1 MSDLVSGPFT
11 FDGDLLAL
19 DLVNTRV
26 VVRGKH
32 RDLLQTPEDVAT
44 WWNAACHYRPEMD
57 RAYGT
62 QPIFDMDL
70 LTAVKTF
77 RDSLRRLFIV
87 IIEGGQPDAAD
98 MDTLN
103 QVMRMGFSQ
112 AAWDTEQRKGA
123 VYWSCEQAQ
132 AGILL
137 PVALSALKLLTE
149 FDLSRLHKCQNERCV
164 LLFYDSSK
172 SATRLYCSTACLDR
186 ERSSLRYAESKR
198 ESHDH

>member
-11 FDGDLLAL
+11 FNGDLLAL

-26 VVRGKH
+26 MIRGKH

-44 WWNAACHYRPEMD
+44 WWNAACYYRPEMD
-57 RAYGT
+57 RAYGA
-62 QPIFDMDL
+62 QPIFDGDL

-77 RDSLRRLFIV
+77 RDSLRRLFTA
-87 IIEGGQPDAAD
+87 IIDGSQPASTD
-98 MDTLN
+98 MDMLN
-103 QVMRMGFSQ
+103 QVMRMGCSQ
-112 AAWDTEQRKGA
+112 VAWDAENRNGG
-123 VYWSCEQAQ
+123 VYWSYEQVQ

-137 PVALSALKLLTE
+137 PIALSALKLLTE

-164 LLFYDSSK
+164 LLFYDTSK

-186 ERSSLRYAESKR
+186 ERSSQRYAESKR
-198 ESHDH
+198 GSEHN